1 MGDTKDFTHNCID
14 HGDYKVQGVF
24 AVNSWIY
31 ENECPICS
39 EVKKNKSEKANQE
52 RVAQEAIK
60 QRIEQIDRKKLI
72 SSLPLRFK
80 KCNFESYE
88 PSHEVQKQIK
98 YKCSQYAELFDSLRE
113 LGTSLVLCGN
123 SGTGKTHLAAAIINS
138 ICEGNKWQP
147 KFTSA
152 IKITREVKKTY
163 SSNDRCEDDVIA
175 SFFKPDLLVID
186 EVGVQFGTDTEK
198 MILFEIL
205 NERYEN
211 LKPTILI
218 SNLSIE
224 SLKKFT
230 GDRVIDRMKEN
241 KGKVLIFNWNSA
253 RG

>member
-1 MGDTKDFTHNCID
+1 MT
-14 HGDYKVQGVF
+14 
-24 AVNSWIY
+24 
-31 ENECPICS
+31 
-39 EVKKNKSEKANQE
+39 
-52 RVAQEAIK
+52 
-60 QRIEQIDRKKLI
+60 
-72 SSLPLRFK
+72 
-80 KCNFESYE
+80 
-88 PSHEVQKQIK
+88 
-98 YKCSQYAELFDSLRE
+98 
-113 LGTSLVLCGN
+113 
-123 SGTGKTHLAAAIINS
+123 
-138 ICEGNKWQP
+138 
-147 KFTSA
+147 
-152 IKITREVKKTY
+152 
-163 SSNDRCEDDVIA
+163 
-175 SFFKPDLLVID
+175 DLLVID